1 MSLTETALII
11 AISAGS
17 ASSVA
22 AVITTPVNVAKTRIM
37 LSAAGDDAGA
47 DAMRKVEK
55 ARGKGQS
62 GVVWLVKMVS
72 RGRVDLR

>member
-1 MSLTETALII
+1 MLT
-11 AISAGS
+11 
-17 ASSVA
+17 
-22 AVITTPVNVAKTRIM
+22 
-37 LSAAGDDAGA
+37 AAGDDAGA

>member
-1 MSLTETALII
+1 LTETALII

-17 ASSVA
+17 AGFVA

-62 GVVWLVKMVS
+62 VSSLASEIVS